1 MPPEKSGAIA
11 TATATSAVLDD
22 PSKKTSNTDNANVP
36 KIDADADAKVKA
48 KVKAIPPV
56 QSNEKTVVGGTGI
69 YGEAVPGWTIM
80 RPLKMRGLKKGAGRN
95 NIKMGTGTGTS
106 GGVDGKG
113 EVDGNGNGN
122 ADRKGNGNGDFKITE
137 TNGSGDADR
146 DGDGDGEG
154 GVGDMD
160 ILSEVRS
167 DDELLGEEED
177 ELQRQRVPNSNGG
190 ANTGLDGTVERE
202 EEDVV
207 EYKVY
212 KRRWFGLVQLV
223 LLNIVVSWDWLTFAA
238 NSTTVSEYF
247 DTTESNINWLSTG
260 FLFAFVVASPL
271 VVFTLH
277 RGGPRPSIVIASVLL
292 LLGNWI
298 RYGATRSGANGNF
311 GGVMFG
317 QILTGLAQPFVLA
330 APTRYSDLWFTNR
343 GRVAATAVMSLAN
356 PFGGALAQLIDPVW
370 ADKARDVPDMVLYI
384 AIMATIASVPSFFIP
399 SHPPT
404 PSSASGHEAKQPLLP
419 SLRFL
424 FYSPEFYMI
433 MIPFTFYVGLFNS
446 ISSLINQM
454 LEPYS
459 FSETDAGIA
468 GGILIVVGLVTSA
481 IISPIIDRTKS
492 YLIAIKVQVPII
504 ALCYLAFTWAPQTR
518 SLGAVYTILAILGA
532 ASFSLMPV
540 VLEYMIEITHPV
552 SPEVTSTICWS
563 GGQLLGGI
571 FIVVSDALRNGGEDD
586 GTADDGTRY
595 PPGNMY
601 RALIFQT
608 VMALVVVPLPLM
620 LGMFGRGHGVRMR
633 RIEADSNRVARR
645 DEGVVLP

>member
-1 MPPEKSGAIA
+1 MPPESGA
-11 TATATSAVLDD
+11 TAVDA
-22 PSKKTSNTDNANVP
+22 SKKALDTNNADANGNAN
-36 KIDADADAKVKA
+36 ANA
-48 KVKAIPPV
+48 KVKAILPV
-56 QSNEKTVVGGTGI
+56 QSNEKTALGGI
-69 YGEAVPGWTIM
+69 HGETVPGWTIM
-80 RPLKMRGLKKGAGRN
+80 RPLRMRGLKGSGGNSRTN
-95 NIKMGTGTGTS
+95 TGSGTGTGTG
-106 GGVDGKG
+106 GGVDGDERG
-113 EVDGNGNGN
+113 ADRDANGNGN
-122 ADRKGNGNGDFKITE
+122 ADKKGDGDFKVTE
-137 TNGSGDADR
+137 TNGSGD
-146 DGDGDGEG
+146 GDGGRGEG
-154 GVGDMD
+154 DME
-160 ILSEVRS
+160 ILSQVRS
-167 DDELLGEEED
+167 DDELLGEEE
-177 ELQRQRVPNSNGG
+177 EEERQRQRVSNSNGRAG
-190 ANTGLDGTVERE
+190 GTGLDGAAE
-202 EEDVV
+202 EENMVK
-207 EYKVY
+207 YKVY

-238 NSTTVSEYF
+238 NSTTAAEYF
-247 DTTESNINWLSTG
+247 DTTESAVNWLSTG

-277 RGGPRPSIVIASVLL
+277 RGGPRPSIVTASVLL

-298 RYGATRSGANGNF
+298 RYGATRSGPNGNF

-356 PFGGALAQLIDPVW
+356 PFGGALAQLVDPAW
-370 ADKARDVPDMVLYI
+370 ADKAGDVPNMVLYI
-384 AIMATIASVPSFFIP
+384 TIIATIASVPSFFIP

-424 FYSPEFYMI
+424 FSSPEFYMI

-468 GGILIVVGLVTSA
+468 GGLLILVGLVTSA
-481 IISPIIDRTKS
+481 ITSPIIDRTKS
-492 YLIAIKVQVPII
+492 YLLAIKVQVPII

-518 SLGAVYTILAILGA
+518 SLGAVYAILSILGA
-532 ASFSLMPV
+532 ASFSLVPV

-571 FIVVSDALRNGGEDD
+571 FIVVSDALRDGGADD
-586 GTADDGTRY
+586 GTADDGTKY
-595 PPGNMY
+595 PPGNMH
-601 RALIFQT
+601 RALVFQT
-608 VMALVVVPLPLM
+608 VMAMVVVPLPLM
-620 LGMFGRGHGVRMR
+620 LGLFGRGHGVRMR
-633 RIEADSNRVARR
+633 RIEADRDNTARR
-645 DEGVVLP
+645 DGVGRDGGVVLP

>member
-11 TATATSAVLDD
+11 TATSAALDD
-22 PSKKTSNTDNANVP
+22 PSKKSPNTDNANVP
-36 KIDADADAKVKA
+36 NVNADADAKVKA

-56 QSNEKTVVGGTGI
+56 QSNEKVVVGGTGT

-80 RPLKMRGLKKGAGRN
+80 RPLKMRGLKKGARRN
-95 NIKMGTGTGTS
+95 NMKMGTGTDTN
-106 GGVDGKG
+106 GGVDG
-113 EVDGNGNGN
+113 VDGNGN

-137 TNGSGDADR
+137 TNGSGGADR

-160 ILSEVRS
+160 VLGEVRS

-177 ELQRQRVPNSNGG
+177 EVQRQRVPNSNGG
-190 ANTGLDGTVERE
+190 ANTQLDGTVEGE

-238 NSTTVSEYF
+238 NSATVSEYY

-277 RGGPRPSIVIASVLL
+277 RGGPRPSIVTASVLL

-370 ADKARDVPDMVLYI
+370 ADKAKDVPDMVLYI
-384 AIMATIASVPSFFIP
+384 AII
-399 SHPPT
+399 
-404 PSSASGHEAKQPLLP
+404 
-419 SLRFL
+419 
-424 FYSPEFYMI
+424 
-433 MIPFTFYVGLFNS
+433 
-446 ISSLINQM
+446 
-454 LEPYS
+454 
-459 FSETDAGIA
+459 
-468 GGILIVVGLVTSA
+468 
-481 IISPIIDRTKS
+481 
-492 YLIAIKVQVPII
+492 
-504 ALCYLAFTWAPQTR
+504 
-518 SLGAVYTILAILGA
+518 
-532 ASFSLMPV
+532 
-540 VLEYMIEITHPV
+540 
-552 SPEVTSTICWS
+552 
-563 GGQLLGGI
+563 
-571 FIVVSDALRNGGEDD
+571 
-586 GTADDGTRY
+586 
-595 PPGNMY
+595 
-601 RALIFQT
+601 
-608 VMALVVVPLPLM
+608 
-620 LGMFGRGHGVRMR
+620 
-633 RIEADSNRVARR
+633 
-645 DEGVVLP
+645 

>member
-1 MPPEKSGAIA
+1 MPPESGAA
-11 TATATSAVLDD
+11 GTAAVGS
-22 PSKKTSNTDNANVP
+22 SKKALETYNAN
-36 KIDADADAKVKA
+36 ANA
-48 KVKAIPPV
+48 KVKAILPV
-56 QSNEKTVVGGTGI
+56 QSNEKTAIGGVHAET
-69 YGEAVPGWTIM
+69 VPGWMIM
-80 RPLKMRGLKKGAGRN
+80 RPLRMRGLKGAGGDSRMN
-95 NIKMGTGTGTS
+95 TGTGTGTGGS
-106 GGVDGKG
+106 VDGDERGVDR
-113 EVDGNGNGN
+113 DANANGSGTGN
-122 ADRKGNGNGDFKITE
+122 ADRKEDGDFKITE
-137 TNGSGDADR
+137 TNGSGD
-146 DGDGDGEG
+146 GDGRGGEG
-154 GVGDMD
+154 FMEV
-160 ILSEVRS
+160 LSQVRS
-167 DDELLGEEED
+167 NDELLGEEE
-177 ELQRQRVPNSNGG
+177 EEERQRERQRVPNSNGRAG
-190 ANTGLDGTVERE
+190 GTGLDGAAE
-202 EEDVV
+202 EENTL

-238 NSTTVSEYF
+238 NSTTVAEYF
-247 DTTESNINWLSTG
+247 DTTESAVNWLSTG
-260 FLFAFVVASPL
+260 FLFAFVIASPL

-277 RGGPRPSIVIASVLL
+277 RGGPRPSIVAASVLL

-298 RYGATRSGANGNF
+298 RYGATRSGPNGNF

-370 ADKARDVPDMVLYI
+370 ANKARDVPNMVLYI
-384 AIMATIASVPSFFIP
+384 TIIATIASVPSFFIP

-424 FYSPEFYMI
+424 FSSPEFYMI

-459 FSETDAGIA
+459 FTETNAGIA
-468 GGILIVVGLVTSA
+468 GGLLIVVGLVTSA
-481 IISPIIDRTKS
+481 ITSPIIDRTKS
-492 YLIAIKVQVPII
+492 YLLAIKLQVPII

-518 SLGAVYTILAILGA
+518 SLGAVYAILAILGA
-532 ASFSLMPV
+532 ASFSLVPV

-571 FIVVSDALRNGGEDD
+571 FIVVSDALRDGGADD

-601 RALIFQT
+601 RALVFQT
-608 VMALVVVPLPLM
+608 VMAMVVVPLPLM
-620 LGMFGRGHGVRMR
+620 LGLFGRGHGVRMR
-633 RIEADSNRVARR
+633 RIEADRDNRAAR
-645 DEGVVLP
+645 DSDGG